1 MPLVVLYGKDAI
13 IEAAKCSKCPIFI
26 GDVFKEYK
34 VPDGIDAL
42 IMKKAETPEDKRLL
56 DLCKD
61 LLHKLL
67 NLNFK
72 KRINAD
78 EALKHELFEGVEEKL
93 KQPIF

>member
-1 MPLVVLYGKDAI
+1 MPLVVLYGKDAM

-34 VPDGIDAL
+34 VQDGIDAL
-42 IMKKAETPEDKRLL
+42 IMKKAETPEDKRRLE
-56 DLCKD
+56 LCKD
-61 LLHKLL
+61 LLHQLL

-78 EALKHELFEGVEEKL
+78 DALKHEFFNGMEEKIE
-93 KQPIF
+93 KNIF

>member
-1 MPLVVLYGKDAI
+1 M
-13 IEAAKCSKCPIFI
+13 IEAAKCSKCPIYI
-26 GDVFKEYK
+26 GDVFKEYQ
-34 VPDGIDAL
+34 VQEGIDAL
-42 IMKKAETPEDKRLL
+42 IMKKAETPEDKRIL

-78 EALKHELFEGVEEKL
+78 EALKHELFEGVEDKL
-93 KQPIF
+93 KPNIF

>member
-1 MPLVVLYGKDAI
+1 MRFKYWLKI
-13 IEAAKCSKCPIFI
+13 IDKCPIYI
-26 GDVFKEYK
+26 GDVFKEYQ
-34 VPDGIDAL
+34 VEEGIDAL
-42 IMKKAETPEDKRLL
+42 IMKKAETPEDKRIL

-78 EALKHELFEGVEEKL
+78 EALKHELFDGIEDKL
-93 KQPIF
+93 KQNIF